1 MSDQHIQCPN
11 CSTSIPLNDALTS
24 QIRKQLEDVL
34 KKDISVKE
42 AELLKKEQLLATKGE
57 EIEKQ
62 VKQKVDA
69 EKENL
74 WKLAQEKA
82 KEKNELEMKDLV
94 KANKEKDAKL
104 EEMQKQELDLRAQKR
119 EIEEKEKR
127 FELDMQRRLD
137 EERVK
142 VSEKAKI
149 EATEESRLK
158 IAEKDKVLEQ
168 MKKQIEDLR
177 RKSEQGSMQVQ
188 GDTQEGDLK
197 MLLSQSFPYDTI
209 TDVPAGVKGAD
220 LIQTVRS
227 SFGQEIGTILWESK
241 NTKAWSDD
249 WVKKLKDDQGLVKAS
264 ACILVTQALP
274 SDISTFGYKDG
285 VWVSGY
291 QCIVPLVHTL
301 RLHLSQMHQV
311 SQSLVG
317 KDAKMEYL
325 YAYLSGTE
333 FRHRVEHIVSAFT
346 SMKMDLETEKRSM
359 QRSWSK
365 REKEIERVVLNTS
378 GMYGDLQGIMGA
390 SLPTVSALE
399 LGVGE
404 DDEEG
409 GIVQSKLL

>member
-1 MSDQHIQCPN
+1 MPDQHIQCPN

-42 AELLKKEQLLATKGE
+42 AELLKKEQLLVAKTE
-57 EIEKQ
+57 DIEKQ
-62 VKQKVDA
+62 VKQKVEA
-69 EKENL
+69 EKEQL

-82 KEKNELEMKDLV
+82 KEKNELEMKDLM
-94 KANKEKDAKL
+94 KANREKEEKL
-104 EEMQKQELDLRAQKR
+104 REMEKQELELRAQKR

-127 FELDMQRRLD
+127 LELDMQRRLD
-137 EERVK
+137 EERAK

-149 EATEESRLK
+149 EAAEESRMK

-168 MKKQIEDLR
+168 MKKQIEDLK

-197 MLLSQSFPYDTI
+197 MLLSQSFPFDTI

-227 SFGQEIGTILWESK
+227 QFGQEVGTILWESK
-241 NTKAWSDD
+241 NTKAWSDE
-249 WVKKLKDDQGLVKAS
+249 WVKKLKDDQGLVKAN
-264 ACILVTQALP
+264 ACVLVTQALP
-274 SDISTFGYKDG
+274 SDITTFGNKDG

-301 RLHLSQMHQV
+301 RFHLNQMHQV
-311 SQSLVG
+311 GQSLVG

-325 YAYLSGTE
+325 YAYLSGPE
-333 FRHRVEHIVSAFT
+333 FSNRIQTIVSVF
-346 SMKMDLETEKRSM
+346 SGMKQDLETEKRSM
-359 QRSWSK
+359 QRIWSK

-390 SLPTVSALE
+390 SLPTVNALE

-404 DDEEG
+404 GEDEET
-409 GIVQSKLL
+409 QTTLL